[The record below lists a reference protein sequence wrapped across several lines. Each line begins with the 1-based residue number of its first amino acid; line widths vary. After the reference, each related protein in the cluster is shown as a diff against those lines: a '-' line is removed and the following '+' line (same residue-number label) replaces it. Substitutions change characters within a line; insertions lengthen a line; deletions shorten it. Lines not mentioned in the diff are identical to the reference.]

1 MGARQVTMA
10 SLESREEMPANSWEI
25 DMAMEEG
32 VELLPSWGPHR
43 ILGDGDQVTG
53 IELVQCTSVFDTD
66 GRFCP
71 AFGDAKKKVDVD
83 QVILAIGQT
92 SDLSC
97 LAGNGECTSKDHR
110 IVADPE
116 TLETDIPGVFA
127 GGEVVSGPGVIV
139 EAVSAGKRAAAAVDR
154 FLGGDGLIQRPK
166 RDALSATAYD
176 GSRQRGFAD
185 LTRKG
190 PPTLPVSERHTGF
203 PEVEL
208 PLDDASAVEE
218 ANRCL
223 QCDMEFQLIQE
234 NRSKT

>member
-1 MGARQVTMA
+1 
-10 SLESREEMPANSWEI
+10 
-25 DMAMEEG
+25 
-32 VELLPSWGPHR
+32 
-43 ILGDGDQVTG
+43 VTG
-53 IELVQCTSVFDTD
+53 IELVQCISVFDTN

-71 AFGDAKKKVDVD
+71 SFGNAKKKVDVD

-92 SDLSC
+92 TDLSC
-97 LAGNGECTSKDHR
+97 LAGNGGCSSQDHL

-166 RDALSATAYD
+166 RDTSLPTSYD
-176 GSRQRGFAD
+176 GNRQRGFAD
-185 LTRKG
+185 LTRKD
-190 PPTLPVSERHTGF
+190 PPTLPVPERHTGF

-223 QCDMEFQLIQE
+223 QCDMELQLIQD
-234 NRSKT
+234 NRSKS